1 MTKPA
6 TTNASNTVVE
16 QTHLGPQYVM
26 DGYSPVTLRERL
38 EAMGNAPLTP
48 KRLCVQK
55 PCDVGLFDE
64 TARNQLDLF

>member
-1 MTKPA
+1 
-6 TTNASNTVVE
+6 
-16 QTHLGPQYVM
+16 M